1 MTPLLAQFI
10 AETRDQLE
18 NTGQGLLAI
27 EQNPDDIARINE
39 VFRAAHTIKGSSGL
53 FEFPAITRLVHASED
68 LLDALR
74 AHDVVF
80 MPEMMDLLLD
90 AFDHV
95 SRWIDDIERH
105 EQLSPESEPAAR
117 DLSNRLRA
125 FLPGAQAVAMTA
137 ESAAIKV
144 DLSWI
149 GSLPESERFEL
160 FDRLQACGDPVI
172 LFDYTPDQQCFFAGD
187 DPFFLVR
194 QVPGLVSFR
203 VRATEPWAPLAELDA
218 YRCILRFSG
227 VSSGPRSAVE
237 ERFRYVPD
245 QVTVAAASP
254 VVLVVPAGGPNG
266 GPVYDDFVGDAI
278 AHLERQD
285 WQGLR
290 RITSTLLEITNP
302 DLWAASALRWFK
314 RLLDVPQPDES
325 ALRLL
330 LTAIPERRGPDWST
344 WRASGESTMT
354 ESEESAPTTPVVAV
368 TALQRIVTPAEQ
380 AVFVEVVRQQ
390 ARILA
395 LPVEPELWVGRI
407 GSVRQ
412 VLENALRFVDRCNE
426 FNAVDEACETVLE
439 TRATD
444 ALGALLTRLAPESAT
459 VIEVKEDVRPE
470 EATTERDK
478 SVTKI
483 LKVDQQKIDQ
493 LMDLI
498 GELIVAKNSLP
509 YLAQRAE
516 RIFGV
521 RDLAREIK
529 EQYAVIHRIA
539 QGLQGSIMQVRM
551 MPVANIFQRFPRLVR
566 DLSRK
571 LGKKIKLV
579 IEGEDTEADKNVIE
593 ALADPLIH
601 ILRNSLD
608 HGIEP
613 PEDRVVIGK
622 PEEGTIRVAAH
633 QENENVVIEISDDGR
648 GVDAAAVL
656 RKARERGLVD
666 EEKAATMSEEEAVQL
681 IFAPGLSTAETL
693 SDVSGRG
700 VGMDVVRASVEHL
713 GGSVKLASRFGQG
726 TTIQLVLPL
735 SMAVTQV
742 MAALLDGRLIG
753 IPIDLVLETVR
764 LPITRIFIIKDRETF
779 VLRERIV
786 PLVRLRKLLELEDS
800 EGDEEELAVLVVRVR
815 GEPVGLIVDQFR
827 EGVEIL
833 LKPLEGV
840 LASLSG
846 YSGTALLGD
855 GSVMLVLNLK
865 ELL

>member
-10 AETRDQLE
+10 VETRDQLE
-18 NTGQGLLAI
+18 STGQGLLAI
-27 EQNPDDIARINE
+27 EKDPADSTLINE
-39 VFRAAHTIKGSSGL
+39 VFRAAHTIKGSSAL
-53 FEFPAITRLVHASED
+53 FEFPAITRLVHATED

-74 AHDVVF
+74 AHEVVF
-80 MPEMMDLLLD
+80 IPEMMDLLLD

-95 SRWIDDIERH
+95 SQWVDDIERH
-105 EQLSPESEPAAR
+105 EKLPPESEPTAR
-117 DLSNRLRA
+117 ELATRLRA
-125 FLPGAQAVAMTA
+125 FLPGAQTTAMAVETV
-137 ESAAIKV
+137 AIKI

-149 GSLPESERFEL
+149 GTLPEQERFDL
-160 FDRLQACGDPVI
+160 FDCLQKSGDSVI
-172 LFDYTPDQQCFFAGD
+172 LFDYTPDSQCFFTGD

-194 QVPGLVSFR
+194 QVPGLASLR
-203 VRATEPWAPLAELDA
+203 VNITEPWPPLAELDA
-218 YRCILRFSG
+218 YRCVLRFLGLSL
-227 VSSGPRSAVE
+227 GPRAEVE

-245 QVTVAAASP
+245 QVVIAAASP
-254 VVLVVPAGGPNG
+254 IVLAVPTGEPNG
-266 GPVYDDFVGDAI
+266 GPVYDDFVGGALGY
-278 AHLERQD
+278 LERRD
-285 WQGLR
+285 WQGLG

-302 DLWAASALRWFK
+302 DLWAASALRWLK
-314 RLLDVPQPDES
+314 RLLATPQPDES

-330 LTAIPERRGPDWST
+330 LAAIPERQGPDWSNWHAT
-344 WRASGESTMT
+344 PVVG
-354 ESEESAPTTPVVAV
+354 ESAPVAPTVTVVD
-368 TALQRIVTPAEQ
+368 LQRTVTPAEQ
-380 AVFVEVVRQQ
+380 AVFVEVVRRQ

-395 LPVEPELWVGRI
+395 LPAEPELWVGRI
-407 GSVRQ
+407 SSVRQ
-412 VLENALRFVDRCNE
+412 VLENALRFVGRGNE
-426 FNAVDEACETVLE
+426 LDAVEEACETVLE

-444 ALGALLTRLAPESAT
+444 ALCALLTRLAPEPVAET
-459 VIEVKEDVRPE
+459 KEEIRPE
-470 EATTERDK
+470 EALAERDK
-478 SVTKI
+478 SIAKV
-483 LKVDQQKIDQ
+483 LKVDQHKIDQ

-498 GELIVAKNSLP
+498 GELVVAKNSLP

-521 RDLAREIK
+521 RELSREIK

-571 LGKKIKLV
+571 LDKKIKLV

-593 ALADPLIH
+593 ALSDPLIH

-613 PEDRVVIGK
+613 PEDRIVAGK

-648 GVDAAAVL
+648 GVDVAAVL
-656 RKARERGLVD
+656 RKARGRGLID
-666 EEKAATMSEEEAVQL
+666 EEKAATMSEDEAVQL

-713 GGSVKLASRFGQG
+713 GGSVKLTSRSGQG
-726 TTIQLVLPL
+726 TNIQLVLPL

-742 MAALLDGRLIG
+742 MVALLDGRLIG

-764 LPITRIFIIKDRETF
+764 LPISKIFLIKDRETF

-786 PLVRLRKLLELEDS
+786 PLVRLRQLLELEDS

-815 GEPVGLIVDQFR
+815 GEPIGLVVDQFR

-865 ELL
+865 ELF